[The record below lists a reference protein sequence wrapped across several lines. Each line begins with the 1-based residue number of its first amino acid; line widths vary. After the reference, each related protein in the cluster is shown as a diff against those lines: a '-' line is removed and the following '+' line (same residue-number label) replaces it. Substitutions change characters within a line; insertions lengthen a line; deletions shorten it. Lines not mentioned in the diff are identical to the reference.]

1 MNPLTAAVL
10 AGTAT
15 GGRSFTGLAAL
26 ALTAPYGSVRQPD
39 RTLSGRWT
47 RIALA
52 VVAAGEIVGDK
63 LPSTPSR
70 LVPPV
75 LAGRMLTAV
84 ACGAIIARR
93 VPRSRDV
100 GDPQAPLPVPVPVPA
115 AATAAVLTVLA
126 APAAAVL
133 SSVLGTRWRG
143 LAARTFHTDLI
154 GALIEDAA
162 TVAVAAAAARF

>member
-26 ALTAPYGSVRQPD
+26 ALTAPDGSVRQPD

-52 VVAAGEIVGDK
+52 VAAAGEIVGDK

-93 VPRSRDV
+93 IPRSPDV
-100 GDPQAPLPVPVPVPA
+100 GDPQAPLPVPVPA
-115 AATAAVLTVLA
+115 AGTAAVLTVLA

>member
-26 ALTAPYGSVRQPD
+26 ALTAPDGSVRQPD

-52 VVAAGEIVGDK
+52 VAAAGEIVGDK

-100 GDPQAPLPVPVPVPA
+100 GDPQAPLPVPVPA
-115 AATAAVLTVLA
+115 AGTAAVLTVLA

>member
-1 MNPLTAAVL
+1 MNPLTAALL

-26 ALTAPYGSVRQPD
+26 ALTAPDGSVRQPD
-39 RTLSGRWT
+39 RTLSAGWT

-52 VVAAGEIVGDK
+52 VAAAGEIVGDK

-100 GDPQAPLPVPVPVPA
+100 GGPQAPLPVPVPA
-115 AATAAVLTVLA
+115 AGTAAVLTVLV

-154 GALIEDAA
+154 GALAEDAA